1 VTKPLAA
8 AQDTYCGPT
17 CQKGSGKMEMPSTS
31 RQALLLAIC
40 KEASV
45 ASDYMFK
52 STNDVWKD
60 NTNIQICGK
69 DGEIH
74 KLNEE

>member
-1 VTKPLAA
+1 
-8 AQDTYCGPT
+8 
-17 CQKGSGKMEMPSTS
+17 MEMPSTS